1 MKIGIPKGLAIY
13 EYPVLFDTFFKEL
26 GVEVVYSTDTNNEIF
41 KNGINL
47 SIDENCL
54 ASKVYLGHIY
64 NLVSRIEKE
73 NIDYIFV
80 PRICSF
86 KKRETVCVKFY
97 AMYDICKNMF
107 DAKFLTI
114 NVDYEKGETMLKS
127 FIRIG
132 KKLNKKTIDIVR
144 AYKVAKSSQEEHLK
158 KKLKEEKLRINNENN
173 LPNILVVSHPYVIY
187 DKKLGKP
194 VYEYLNKLGTNIF
207 FSDVNDTSNL
217 ENYKKIS
224 KSLYWKFNKNLL
236 SGIIDYI
243 DKMDGIIYLS
253 TFPCGPDSLVTEITM
268 RKIKDIPSINIIIDE
283 QDANAGMY
291 TRLESF
297 VDILQTRKALNK
309 RGA

>member
-1 MKIGIPKGLAIY
+1 MKIGIPKGLAVY

-26 GVEVVYSTDTNNEIF
+26 GLEVVYSADTNNEIF

-64 NLVSRIEKE
+64 DLVSRMKKE

-86 KKRETVCVKFY
+86 KNRETVCVKFY

-114 NVDYEKGETMLKS
+114 NIDYQKGETVLKS
-127 FIRIG
+127 FIKLG
-132 KKLNKKTIDIVR
+132 KKLNKKTLDIVK
-144 AYKVAKSSQEEHLK
+144 AYMVAKSSQERYLNE
-158 KKLKEEKLRINNENN
+158 KLEEEKLRIKSKNN
-173 LPNILVVSHPYVIY
+173 LPNILIVSHPYVIY
-187 DKKLGKP
+187 DKRLGIP
-194 VYEYLNKLGTNIF
+194 VCKYLNKLGTNIF
-207 FSDVNDTSNL
+207 FSNVNDTNNL

-236 SGIIDYI
+236 SGIVDYI
-243 DKMDGIIYLS
+243 DKIDGIIYLS

-283 QDANAGMY
+283 QDASAGMY

-297 VDILQTRKALNK
+297 VDILQTRKALSK